1 MSGEEIRNLIKRSG
15 ALKEGHF
22 LLTSGR
28 HSPRFYLL
36 ALLFQD
42 PRRAA
47 RVGRAL
53 ALLFS
58 REEPQAVVGPAM
70 GGVIPAYEVARALGA
85 RFLFAEKAEE
95 EGERVFLL
103 RRGLRIS
110 EGEKVL
116 VVEDVVTTGGSTR
129 GVVELVRRWRGEVVG
144 VGAVVDRSGG
154 RASFDVPFRALLRE
168 EVPDYLPSLC
178 PLCARGLPLVSPKD
192 SLL

>member
-1 MSGEEIRNLIKRSG
+1 MSAEEIRNLIKRAG

-36 ALLFQD
+36 SLLFQD

-53 ALLFS
+53 AVLFS

-70 GGVIPAYEVARALGA
+70 GGVILAHEVARALGA
-85 RFLFAEKAEE
+85 RSLFAEKDEAR
-95 EGERVFLL
+95 GFVL
-103 RRGLRIS
+103 RRGFRLS

-129 GVVELVRRWRGEVVG
+129 EVVELVREARGEVVG

-168 EVPDYLPSLC
+168 EIPDYLPSVC

>member
-1 MSGEEIRNLIKRSG
+1 MSAEEIRNLIKRSG

-22 LLTSGR
+22 LLTSGH

-36 ALLFQD
+36 SLLFQD

-58 REEPQAVVGPAM
+58 REEPETVVGPAM
-70 GGVIPAYEVARALGA
+70 GGVILAHEVARALGA
-85 RFLFAEKAEE
+85 RSLFAEK
-95 EGERVFLL
+95 GENGGFLL
-103 RRGLRIS
+103 RRGFRVS
-110 EGEKVL
+110 EGERVL

-129 GVVELVRRWRGEVVG
+129 EVVELVRGARGEVVG

-168 EVPDYLPSLC
+168 EIPDYLPSVC
-178 PLCARGLPLVSPKD
+178 PLCARGLPLVSPKN